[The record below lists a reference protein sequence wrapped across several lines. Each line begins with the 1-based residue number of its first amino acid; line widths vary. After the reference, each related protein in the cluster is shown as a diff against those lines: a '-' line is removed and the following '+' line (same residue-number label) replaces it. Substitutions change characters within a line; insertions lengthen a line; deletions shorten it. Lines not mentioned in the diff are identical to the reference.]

1 MISVAEALKIIT
13 EGFAPLAGEQVGL
26 GDCLGRVLA
35 EDVVAR
41 VSQPPRAVSAMDGY
55 AVRAQ
60 DVAAAPVRLRQIGE
74 SQAGKG
80 FDGRIGKGETARIFT
95 GAPLPEDAD
104 SIVIQEDTEVD
115 NKSIL
120 IKEVVAAGNFVR
132 EAGLDFLL
140 GQVLLKAGRRVTARD
155 IGLAAA
161 ANRPWLLVRQ
171 RPRIAVIATGDE
183 LAMPG
188 DPVGPDQIISSNSL
202 AMAAYVRVLGG
213 ESMILSLARDT
224 EGSLRE
230 VLAAAHGANAIVTIG
245 GASVGDYDL
254 VRQVLDSDGLELLIY
269 KVAMRPGKPIIF
281 GKLGGVP
288 VLGLPG
294 NPVSAGVTSI
304 IFLKPAM
311 ERMLGIE
318 RDVQIPETAL
328 LGCDIDKNGKRQDY
342 LRASLSFDS
351 AGALTAT
358 PFDRQDS
365 SMMVRF
371 ADADCLIVRPPDV
384 PAVKAGARVEIF
396 RLDVGSQRI

>member
-1 MISVAEALKIIT
+1 
-13 EGFAPLAGEQVGL
+13 
-26 GDCLGRVLA
+26 
-35 EDVVAR
+35 
-41 VSQPPRAVSAMDGY
+41 
-55 AVRAQ
+55 
-60 DVAAAPVRLRQIGE
+60 VRLRQIGE